1 MKRFG
6 TTHLDKAGC
15 RCCTSVYGARAKVKQ
30 ETLKL
35 IKEDQDDVVYLGH
48 TLPKSET
55 SSYCG
60 VCGDYQNPEC
70 ATEC

>member
-15 RCCTSVYGARAKVKQ
+15 RCCTSVEGARAKVKV

-55 SSYCG
+55 SNYCG